1 MGALAAAEAVTS
13 SSCRAMSPFPDR
25 AIPPFPTSYRNSYQ
39 GPWVSRKK
47 ESFRVTRR
55 RK

>member
-25 AIPPFPTSYRNSYQ
+25 AIPPFL
-39 GPWVSRKK
+39 
-47 ESFRVTRR
+47 FHFL
-55 RK
+55 